1 MLRGDLDVDVILV
14 AVDVAILD
22 AAVGEMDLVVEVR
35 QVMVVRPL
43 LGLARVTVRPSIGVR
58 PAPVTFVKPPLV
70 LALQLVVQPNTLDLQ
85 APRLEPRRLAFV
97 GAVDLCV
104 VFELAF
110 AFESGVEGLAGI
122 SVAVPIRF
130 QQSPA
135 AVCQHDRLLAI
146 TRDANRL
153 DQPLFSQ
160 MPEVAIAHIAGTV
173 VTVAQLS
180 RGHDTKGADGRQRT
194 ALGSPQRVF
203 AIARIMDHFAVTPA
217 RQVEATRKHVTRVA
231 RAVPR
236 VAIALWPSDVVPIA
250 MIGAVTRIVPIVVAF
265 TFVMGLG
272 RRTRSTSK

>member
-1 MLRGDLDVDVILV
+1 
-14 AVDVAILD
+14 
-22 AAVGEMDLVVEVR
+22 
-35 QVMVVRPL
+35 
-43 LGLARVTVRPSIGVR
+43 
-58 PAPVTFVKPPLV
+58 
-70 LALQLVVQPNTLDLQ
+70 
-85 APRLEPRRLAFV
+85 
-97 GAVDLCV
+97 
-104 VFELAF
+104 
-110 AFESGVEGLAGI
+110 
-122 SVAVPIRF
+122 
-130 QQSPA
+130 
-135 AVCQHDRLLAI
+135 
-146 TRDANRL
+146 
-153 DQPLFSQ
+153 